1 MRTKLSKVI
10 AVIASLV
17 ATASLAFA
25 VQTGG
30 PLVSV
35 SVQTGTTPFV
45 SATTTYVNVP
55 GASVA
60 ATVPGGG
67 ALVHVTFSAE
77 CKLIGAGP
85 FDWVEIRVLLNGAPM
100 QPNDTV
106 SPTALCG
113 ADSYSLNSG
122 QWTRRVSA
130 SGAANV
136 RVQVRVVTNSTN
148 TGENLWVDDFT
159 LKVEIYQ

>member
-1 MRTKLSKVI
+1 MRKTLSLLVLFSFLI
-10 AVIASLV
+10 ATS
-17 ATASLAFA
+17 SAFG

-45 SATTTYVNVP
+45 NASTTYVNVP
-55 GASVA
+55 GANLTT
-60 ATVPGGG
+60 TVPSGG

-85 FDWVEIRVLLNGAPM
+85 FDWVEIRVLLNGAAM
-100 QPNDTV
+100 QPNDLV

-130 SGAANV
+130 SGPANV

-148 TGENLWVDDFT
+148 TGEQFWVDDFN

>member
-1 MRTKLSKVI
+1 MRKILSF
-10 AVIASLV
+10 AVLTSLLI
-17 ATASLAFA
+17 TTNLAFG

-30 PLVSV
+30 PLLSV
-35 SVQTGTTPFV
+35 SVQTGTTQFV
-45 SATTTYVNVP
+45 SPSTTYVNVP
-55 GASVA
+55 GANVS
-60 ATVPGGG
+60 ATVPSGG

-85 FDWVEIRVLLNGAPM
+85 FDWVEIRVLLNGSPM
-100 QPNDTV
+100 QPNDLA

-136 RVQVRVVTNSTN
+136 RVQVRVVTNSGN
-148 TGENLWVDDFT
+148 TGEQFWVDDFN